1 MKALLKNIILLLALF
16 TLAACG
22 GKKEGEDDG
31 VAKPARETLIIAQ
44 SGEAKSLDPH
54 KGNDGFSL
62 RVNKQIYS
70 RLVEANGSMEI
81 VPGLAKSWKQIDS
94 KTVEFKL
101 REGVKFHNG
110 EEFKAEDVKFSF
122 ERMMN
127 SPRISFVLPPIK
139 EVEVVDDYTVRIVTT
154 NSFGPLMAHLSH
166 PALAIVNKKAV
177 EKWGEDYGSHPV
189 GTGPYKFLSWDAGDK
204 ITLERNDDYFQDKAQ
219 FKKLIFR
226 SIVEESSRTIALE
239 TKEADIA
246 LGIGALDKEMIVK
259 NKDLIL
265 LEKPSISYN
274 YIGFNNDKDLF
285 KNKDLRLA
293 INYAIDNK
301 ALIDVVLNGAGKVS
315 TSPIAPGVFGFTD
328 KTKPYG
334 YDLEKA
340 KEYMKKSGVAPG
352 TKIKLTVFEGNSN
365 TQVAEIV
372 QAQLREIGIDME
384 IESLEVGTFWQYTAS
399 GKHDMFLGSWGCV
412 TGDAD
417 YGLYAMYHSSAKGAP
432 GNRAFYGNPRVDE
445 LLDLGKETIDPARR
459 EEIYEEVQKLIVE
472 DAPDVMLYNRVLGV
486 GMQSDLTG
494 LELHPVTLHDF
505 YPVKVKAAR
514 K

>member
-1 MKALLKNIILLLALF
+1 MKTLLKNIILLLILF
-16 TLAACG
+16 ILAACG
-22 GKKEGEDDG
+22 GEKSTTED
-31 VAKPARETLIIAQ
+31 VAATKPVRDTLIIAQ

-62 RVNKQIYS
+62 RINKQIYS
-70 RLVEANGSMEI
+70 RLVEANGRMEI
-81 VPGLAKSWKQIDS
+81 VPGLAESWKQVDP

-110 EEFKAEDVKFSF
+110 EELKAEDVRFSF

-166 PALAIVNKKAV
+166 PALAVVNKRAV
-177 EKWGEDYGSHPV
+177 EKWGEDYGKHPV
-189 GTGPYKFLSWDAGDK
+189 GTGPYKFSSWDAGDK
-204 ITLERNDDYFQDKAQ
+204 ITLERNDDYFLDRAH

-246 LGIGALDKEMIVK
+246 LGIGALDKETVVK
-259 NKDLIL
+259 NEDLTL

-274 YIGFNNDKDLF
+274 YIGFNNDKELF

-293 INYAIDNK
+293 INYAIDK
-301 ALIDVVLNGAGKVS
+301 EALIDVVLNGAGKVA

-328 KTKPYG
+328 KTESYG
-334 YDLEKA
+334 YDLKKA
-340 KEYMKKSGVAPG
+340 KEYMERSGVAPG
-352 TKIKLTVFEGNSN
+352 TKIKLTIFEGNSN

-372 QAQLREIGIDME
+372 QAQLREIGIEVE
-384 IESLEVGTFWQYTAS
+384 IESLEVGTFWQYTAN

-432 GNRAFYGNPRVDE
+432 GNRSFYGNPKVDE
-445 LLDLGKETIDPARR
+445 LLDLGKETIDPAKRKG
-459 EEIYEEVQKLIVE
+459 IYEEIQKLIVE

-505 YPVKVKAAR
+505 YPVKVK
-514 K
+514 